1 MYRNEGNF
9 DGRRESFDMGTLLSQ
24 MLRICPISLV
34 FGPTDPQIQRAK
46 GPRPITKAK
55 AKVAWFQAMQRTLKR
70 LVVFIIIVNNGKYA
84 KYFVHDCLK
93 KYKNQFLPIFRHILA
108 FSDKFSRL
116 ELGSLSQATK
126 KSTQKYIFDLVLDM
140 SEIREKWSL
149 EKPLWWP

>member
-1 MYRNEGNF
+1 
-9 DGRRESFDMGTLLSQ
+9 MGTLLSQ
-24 MLRICPISLV
+24 TLHICPISPV

-55 AKVAWFQAMQRTLKR
+55 AKVAWFQAVQRSVKR

-84 KYFVHDCLK
+84 KYFVHHCLK

-116 ELGSLSQATK
+116 ELGSLSQTTK
-126 KSTQKYIFDLVLDM
+126 KSTQKYIFDLVLDI

-149 EKPLWWP
+149 EKSLLWP